1 MSLRNIVAALAG
13 ATAYVWTL
21 YRFLPYSER
30 NELPVSTYQTFAL
43 ALLTLGFLVT
53 LGAGKPRY
61 RPAALAIFAAL
72 AAHLVVIAVDLQ
84 SDATDHNLFPLEL
97 LIIAFA
103 ASPAFLGA
111 ALAHFTDTA
120 RQRLL

>member
-1 MSLRNIVAALAG
+1 MSVRNIVATLAG
-13 ATAYVWTL
+13 VTAYVWTL

-43 ALLTLGFLVT
+43 AQLTLGFLVT
-53 LGAGKPRY
+53 LGAEKPRY

-72 AAHLVVIAVDLQ
+72 AAHMVVIAVDLQ

-103 ASPAFLGA
+103 ASPVFLGA

>member
-1 MSLRNIVAALAG
+1 MSVRNIVATLAG
-13 ATAYVWTL
+13 VTAYVWTL

-43 ALLTLGFLVT
+43 AQLTLGFLVT
-53 LGAGKPRY
+53 LGAEKPRY
-61 RPAALAIFAAL
+61 RPAALA
-72 AAHLVVIAVDLQ
+72 AHMVVIAVDLQ

-97 LIIAFA
+97 LIVAFA